1 VSGRLEGKRCLV
13 TGGGSGVGRAVA
25 RRYADEGAVVVIS
38 GRRADRLEET
48 AAGVDAIT
56 ICPGDVCVEAD
67 VRRMIAAVVER
78 HGGLDVVFHAAGVLR
93 RNEKLEE
100 TDLATWERDVAIN
113 LTGAYLVSRL
123 SIPHL
128 RESRGTL
135 ILVSSQLA
143 HISSRGYPTYS
154 ATKHGV
160 LGLVRSLALDLGPDG
175 VRVNA
180 LSPGVTETDMAYIG
194 RDFAAMRDQVAE
206 TIPLRRVG
214 VPEDMTGP
222 AVFLASE
229 DSAWMTG
236 QALIVDG
243 GFTAQ

>member
-13 TGGGSGVGRAVA
+13 TGGGSGIGRAVA
-25 RRYADEGAVVVIS
+25 QRYAEEGALVVVS
-38 GRRADRLEET
+38 GRRTDALEDA
-48 AAGVDAIT
+48 AAGLDTIT
-56 ICPGDVCVEAD
+56 ICVGDCSGEAD
-67 VRRMIAAVVER
+67 VERMIDAVVEQY
-78 HGGLDVVFHAAGVLR
+78 GGLDVVFHAAGVLR

-113 LTGAYLVSRL
+113 LTGAYLVARY

-135 ILVSSQLA
+135 ILVASQLA

-180 LSPGVTETDMAYIG
+180 LSPGVTETDMAHIG

-214 VPEDMTGP
+214 VPEDMAGP

-236 QALIVDG
+236 QSLVVDG
-243 GFTAQ
+243 GFTTQ

>member
-1 VSGRLEGKRCLV
+1 MSGRLQGKRCLV

-25 RRYADEGAVVVIS
+25 RRYADEGAVVVVS
-38 GRRADRLEET
+38 GRRSERLDET
-48 AAGVDAIT
+48 ASGFDSIT
-56 ICPGDVCVEAD
+56 TCPGDVSAEKD
-67 VRRMIAAVVER
+67 VQRMVDTVVER

-93 RNEKLEE
+93 RHEKLEE
-100 TDLATWERDVAIN
+100 TDLATWEHDVAIN
-113 LTGAYLVSRL
+113 FTGTYLVSRL

-128 RESRGTL
+128 RLSRGTL
-135 ILVSSQLA
+135 VLVASQLA

-154 ATKHGV
+154 ATKHAV
-160 LGLVRSLALDLGPDG
+160 IGLVRSLALDLGPDG

-214 VPEDMTGP
+214 VPEDMAGP

-243 GFTAQ
+243 GFTTQ

>member
-25 RRYADEGAVVVIS
+25 RRYADEGALVVVS
-38 GRRADRLEET
+38 GRRGDRLEET

-56 ICPGDVCVEAD
+56 VCPGDVCAEDDA
-67 VRRMIAAVVER
+67 RRMIDAVVAR
-78 HGGLDVVFHAAGVLR
+78 HGRLDVVFHAAGVLR
-93 RNEKLEE
+93 RNERLEE

-128 RESRGTL
+128 RASRGTL
-135 ILVSSQLA
+135 ILVASQLA

-160 LGLVRSLALDLGPDG
+160 LGLARSLALDLGPDG

-180 LSPGVTETDMAYIG
+180 LSPGVTETDMAYVG

-222 AVFLASE
+222 AVFLAGE